1 MLKLMTFGYSN
12 MKRGD
17 NMKDYTQISTKQL
30 IELSSTFQHEEY
42 QIMKELIR
50 RNTGNNL
57 PEDLEHADMQPTED
71 DF

>member
-50 RNTGNNL
+50 RNTVNNL
-57 PEDLEHADMQPTED
+57 PDDLEHADIQPTED